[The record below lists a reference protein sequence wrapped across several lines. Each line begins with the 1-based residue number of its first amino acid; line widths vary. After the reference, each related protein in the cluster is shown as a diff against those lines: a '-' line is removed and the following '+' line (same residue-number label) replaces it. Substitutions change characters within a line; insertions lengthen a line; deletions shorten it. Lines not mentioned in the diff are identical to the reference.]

1 MTQTER
7 VNGWRSAPNG
17 FVEILPPGYDTSK
30 KYPVMFWV
38 HGQGELGDGSDKA
51 LDKLQRTVV
60 TWTKTNDVGFII
72 LVVQYPWNGYKITGF
87 VRWAL
92 KNYLAINPGS
102 MHMAGLSMGG
112 YVIRDFIMEDSEVY
126 RMFSTF
132 TVMSSNLDAAI
143 PFVDRIVKNRQYIW
157 VHHGD
162 SDSGANQ
169 ATAVS
174 RFIRAGQKLDLAR
187 FWMSLYRAMGH
198 AAWEEVY
205 DSSGRE
211 REEVS
216 ADTFDGVQLFK
227 WLTGMFTWWTWLE
240 HHAKDADQIP
250 APEEPE
256 EPAPVQHDVVR
267 SYYEEGFPVGAL
279 IFELKGG
286 KRIKFTAGLE
296 EELPVATS

>member
-72 LVVQYPWNGYKITGF
+72 LVVQYPYNGYKITGF

-92 KNYLAINPGS
+92 ANYMGIDVGS

-132 TVMSSNLDAAI
+132 TVMSSNLDGAV
-143 PFVDRIVKNRQYIW
+143 PFVDRIVKNKQRLW
-157 VHHGD
+157 VHHGE
-162 SDSGANQ
+162 SDTNANQ

-174 RFIRAGQKLDLAR
+174 RFIRAGQKLDISR
-187 FWMSLYRAMGH
+187 FIMTLYKAMGH

-211 REEVS
+211 REEVAS
-216 ADTFDGVQLFK
+216 GTFDGVQLFK
-227 WLTGMFTWWTWLE
+227 WLPGMFTWWAWLTDN
-240 HHAKDADQIP
+240 AKDTAVPGIP
-250 APEEPE
+250 EDPEPM
-256 EPAPVQHDVVR
+256 PDDVLR
-267 SYYEEGFPVGAL
+267 SYYDEGTKTLVFVFKSGK
-279 IFELKGG
+279 KGSLG
-286 KRIKFTAGLE
+286 IA
-296 EELPVATS
+296 VS